1 MHEQENNNE
10 FPLHQRVKARTTIL
24 GMTGRDFVKGG
35 RILFVKGGMGVSP
48 HLFTHL
54 LAAGARRVFAI
65 AIPSGVSIL
74 NLIEF
79 ERGFKR

>member
-1 MHEQENNNE
+1 MKE
-10 FPLHQRVKARTTIL
+10 
-24 GMTGRDFVKGG
+24 G
-35 RILFVKGGMGVSP
+35 RILFVKGGMGVSS